1 MDVGL
6 RSSGGDQ
13 PNTTTGLKT
22 TDVESTF
29 KGYINKA
36 DDAVNTFLAA
46 NTEDGVLSLSSSG
59 SLELQRLMADQSIS
73 AQTATATLKSI
84 KDSISAAA
92 RNI

>member
-1 MDVGL
+1 MGTVNFDTT
-6 RSSGGDQ
+6 
-13 PNTTTGLKT
+13 NNTTGLKT
-22 TDVESTF
+22 TDVEGTF
-29 KGYINKA
+29 KGYIDSA
-36 DDAVNTFLAA
+36 DQAVDKFLKA
-46 NTEDGVLSLSSSG
+46 NTKDGVLSLSSSG